1 MSYIVLN
8 LIFFFYKNGKQH
20 NNKNASY
27 IKYKKY
33 KEFWLNGEFYGNKNN
48 FTKKSWRRF
57 VKMEIFK

>member
-1 MSYIVLN
+1 